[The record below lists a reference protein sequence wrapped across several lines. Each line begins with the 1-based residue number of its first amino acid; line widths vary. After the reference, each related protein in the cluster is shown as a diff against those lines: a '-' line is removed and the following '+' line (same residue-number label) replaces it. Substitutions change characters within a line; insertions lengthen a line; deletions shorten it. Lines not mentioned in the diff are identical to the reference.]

1 MYPTDPRQLNTERQ
15 IYLDKQFFVD
25 VFSIPACVRNTN
37 GDFIGYNEKFSK
49 EFIGSLDIKEWF
61 YSLPVQ
67 VATSFLREELDAMEG
82 ANKQVISSQAD
93 SLIKISRI
101 WADFFPANTSNQPI

>member
-25 VFSIPACVRNTN
+25 VFSIPAGVRNTN

-49 EFIGSLDIKEWF
+49 EFIGSLDIKVWF
-61 YSLPVQ
+61 YSLPEQ
-67 VATSFLREELDAMEG
+67 VATSFFGEELDAM
-82 ANKQVISSQAD
+82 
-93 SLIKISRI
+93 SLPTSMDKIQSVAI
-101 WADFFPANTSNQPI
+101 GDEHWLGQLIPLIY

>member
-49 EFIGSLDIKEWF
+49 E
-61 YSLPVQ
+61 
-67 VATSFLREELDAMEG
+67 G

>member
-37 GDFIGYNEKFSK
+37 EILSATMKN
-49 EFIGSLDIKEWF
+49 SLKN
-61 YSLPVQ
+61 L
-67 VATSFLREELDAMEG
+67 
-82 ANKQVISSQAD
+82 
-93 SLIKISRI
+93 
-101 WADFFPANTSNQPI
+101 

>member
-49 EFIGSLDIKEWF
+49 EFIGSLDIKSGF
-61 YSLPVQ
+61 TPSC
-67 VATSFLREELDAMEG
+67 TSSYIVLKRRTGCYVFAFVHE
-82 ANKQVISSQAD
+82 
-93 SLIKISRI
+93 
-101 WADFFPANTSNQPI
+101 